1 MIYFRVP
8 EQSHDFGPR
17 SVMHVVKIMRPFW
30 KCQKSSRHQCQ
41 LVWSLSQNSVL
52 LVLSVLFLSLATFL
66 VLLSNHFQSISS
78 PFFITNHGIGPEG
91 MEGWGRDPRRER
103 DTMDTGSGRL
113 IWDTDPHSGFSTHI
127 LSARST
133 HVHLSFSIRE

>member
-66 VLLSNHFQSISS
+66 VLLFNHFSIHFLH
-78 PFFITNHGIGPEG
+78 PFSLLIMGLGPKVWRDGEGILAGKGTPWTRG
-91 MEGWGRDPRRER
+91 A
-103 DTMDTGSGRL
+103 GRL
-113 IWDTDPHSGFSTHI
+113 IWDTEPHSGFST

-133 HVHLSFSIRE
+133 HVYLSCSIRE

>member
-30 KCQKSSRHQCQ
+30 KCHKSSRHQCQ
-41 LVWSLSQNSVL
+41 FVWSLSQNSVP
-52 LVLSVLFLSLATFL
+52 LVLRFYFSLSLRSWSFCPIT
-66 VLLSNHFQSISS
+66 SQSISS

-113 IWDTDPHSGFSTHI
+113 IWDTEPHSGFSTHI